1 MNMENKKKDFQKIVR
16 VYNNY
21 IDKFCEMAER
31 EASFLDEWGDE
42 NLDNLSVLEKECIM
56 RIAKKEF
63 VNYKLISSKLDYLIN
78 KWFDIDKQNPL
89 KVKINNKA
97 PDWAQEMFGTYL
109 PEEFQKY
116 HKKRKMNLIITPI
129 DINKMTGV
137 EFENYVANLLKQA
150 GYNVSGTPATGD
162 QGGDL
167 IASKDNKINVIQVKR
182 YSGVIGN
189 KAVQEVVAAKNY
201 YNGNVAVVVTNSSF
215 TISAKSLAKRN
226 SVILIDRSSLH
237 NIGSRLST

>member
-1 MNMENKKKDFQKIVR
+1 MENKNKKFQKIVR
-16 VYNNY
+16 TNSNY

-42 NLDNLSVLEKECIM
+42 NLDSLPILEKECM
-56 RIAKKEF
+56 VRIAKREF
-63 VNYKLISSKLDYLIN
+63 ADYKLISSKLDYLID
-78 KWFDIDKQNPL
+78 KWFDADKQNPL
-89 KVKINNKA
+89 KVRINNKA
-97 PDWAQEMFGTYL
+97 PDWALEMFNVYL

-116 HKKRKMNLIITPI
+116 HRKRKMNPSTAPI
-129 DINKMTGV
+129 DINKMSGV
-137 EFENYVANLLKQA
+137 EFENYVANLLKLD

-167 IASKDNKINVIQVKR
+167 IASKDNKVNIIQVKR
-182 YSGVIGN
+182 YSGVVGN

-201 YNGNVAVVVTNSSF
+201 YNGDAAVVVTNSSF

-226 SVILIDRSSLH
+226 NVILIDKTSLQT
-237 NIGSRLST
+237 ISSRLNIY